1 VVRILINIIFKVMGI
16 FRRLVSQEGSEV
28 YPFVFKITTTTANTV
43 FTTPLVDAG
52 GLSPSLTIS
61 WGDAS
66 ANSPLITSS
75 TSSDRIHTYV
85 SAGTYTITISG
96 FMPGF
101 RIDNN
106 ASIRS
111 LITELV
117 QWGIVGLRVVN
128 FYGCVNLTAIPG
140 SASLSGVGGYTGLSE
155 VTSFASFM
163 RGTKISAIPA
173 DIFNYSPNATTF
185 TDTFSSITTLITVP
199 SGLFDNVPNVTTFAS
214 CFFACT
220 GLTSVPLTL
229 FNNCPNVVNFSST
242 FRNCRALGSVLQ
254 YSNNNSVTIFNNVYN
269 MSSTVNALTGSA
281 PTLWTRTPTPS
292 GTDAFNN
299 CTGLA
304 NFASIPANFK

>member
-28 YPFVFKITTTTANTV
+28 YPFVFKITTTTSNTV
-43 FTTPLVDAG
+43 FTTPLVDAA

-85 SAGTYTITISG
+85 SAGTYVITISG

-101 RIDNN
+101 RVDNN

-128 FYGCVNLTAIPG
+128 FYGCTNLTAIPG

-173 DIFNYSPNATTF
+173 DIFDYSPNATTF
-185 TDTFSSITTLITVP
+185 TDSFSSITTITTVP
-199 SGLFDNVPNVTTFAS
+199 SGLFDTVTDATTFAS

-220 GLTSVPLTL
+220 SLANVPSTL
-229 FNNCPNVVNFSST
+229 FDTNTLVVNFSST
-242 FRNCRALGSVLQ
+242 FRNCRALTNVLQ
-254 YSNNNSVTIFNNVYN
+254 FTNNTNVTIFNNIYN
-269 MSSTVNALTGSA
+269 MSTVSNVLSGTA

-299 CTGLA
+299 CTGLT